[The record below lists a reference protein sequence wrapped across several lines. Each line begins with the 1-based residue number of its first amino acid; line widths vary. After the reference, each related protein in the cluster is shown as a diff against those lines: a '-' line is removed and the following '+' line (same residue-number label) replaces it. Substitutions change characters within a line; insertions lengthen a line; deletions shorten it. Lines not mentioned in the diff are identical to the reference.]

1 MAKAFKCDRCGVYY
15 DKEVDNAKFAV
26 VGFGPAVNRLDFCL
40 PCTIALQDWM
50 SLPERTK
57 RKDLDD
63 YREAGTVKRPVG
75 RPKKVD
81 AGSLTAKA
89 EEAKKQ
95 EKLSK
100 TLDEMAEK
108 RGDYE

>member
-1 MAKAFKCDRCGVYY
+1 M
-15 DKEVDNAKFAV
+15 
-26 VGFGPAVNRLDFCL
+26 
-40 PCTIALQDWM
+40 M
-50 SLPERTK
+50 
-57 RKDLDD
+57 
-63 YREAGTVKRPVG
+63 
-75 RPKKVD
+75 
-81 AGSLTAKA
+81 AKA